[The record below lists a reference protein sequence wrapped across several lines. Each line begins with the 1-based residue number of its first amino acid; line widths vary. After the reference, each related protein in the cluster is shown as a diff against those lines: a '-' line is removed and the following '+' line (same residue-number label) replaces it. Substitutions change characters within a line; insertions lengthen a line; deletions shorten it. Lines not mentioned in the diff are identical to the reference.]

1 MRPRLGLD
9 FGGSSVG
16 LFHPLDCLPCH
27 ALPTHFSLCSIW
39 HSSPGKIPHPCSL
52 QRYSPLT
59 FRPLDNASPVRR
71 PLTPETNNRII
82 EPVPGLCFT
91 PALEKVGAA
100 QCPARLLR
108 RSSCQPPLLQCRRPR
123 PPPGPPTGGPGALG
137 RPPFPPSVCAIPLKV
152 PGSRLRET
160 EYFWF
165 PTFPAAGP
173 AAAPFFKERGPRGPS
188 ALPSSAGAA
197 EAVALLMAP
206 PLGSRRAYVLTVS
219 AQGLGPCY
227 RALFFP
233 RPSARAIAA
242 PDSTTSDVLPLCTAL
257 TE

>member
-1 MRPRLGLD
+1 MPP
-9 FGGSSVG
+9 SKE
-16 LFHPLDCLPCH
+16 
-27 ALPTHFSLCSIW
+27 A
-39 HSSPGKIPHPCSL
+39 PHPRNQQSYY
-52 QRYSPLT
+52 RTSPRTLLHPG
-59 FRPLDNASPVRR
+59 FGKGRGC
-71 PLTPETNNRII
+71 
-82 EPVPGLCFT
+82 PVPGP
-91 PALEKVGAA
+91 PASPLFMPAPAA
-100 QCPARLLR
+100 AVPQATAPAR
-108 RSSCQPPLLQCRRPR
+108 PPDRWAGG
-123 PPPGPPTGGPGALG
+123 PGPP
-137 RPPFPPSVCAIPLKV
+137 PPFPPSVCAIPLKV

-160 EYFWF
+160 EYSWF

-206 PLGSRRAYVLTVS
+206 PPGSRRAYVLTVS